1 MPCFPYLAT
10 EVGHKHWYRMG
21 LHKVTCGKYSD
32 LISSNSIVVLLILS
46 FVHHHT
52 VQSRLSI
59 VLRRTKVLLWLLS
72 SACCFCCFNSCASL
86 PLDVDQLIIIEI
98 IFPQSFHVLTILI
111 SYQYYFHGWFFVLII
126 FLCIFKILS
135 SFCMLCMNSGP
146 NFEEFLIKFN
156 FLFSGNLNLNCCW
169 DMLVIWEVIYK
180 SLQGN

>member
-1 MPCFPYLAT
+1 MAYTPVTTGWDGARLLCGNHIAPS
-10 EVGHKHWYRMG
+10 HWA
-21 LHKVTCGKYSD
+21 L
-32 LISSNSIVVLLILS
+32 SSTDILKQYCVVLLILS

-146 NFEEFLIKFN
+146 NFEELLIKFN

-169 DMLVIWEVIYK
+169 DMLVIWEVI
-180 SLQGN
+180 